1 MSEQRFI
8 GYIQEPDVRDG
19 VIIEAKFNSGFLRA
33 VFDKRVVLVIVLTC
47 DDRLFVITF
56 RGVRLASI
64 TNVKGMRL
72 HSLKEMYATPPFR
85 RFLFVD
91 SEEENNRD
99 VEVVARDIS
108 SVELTE
114 DFISKDAIARL
125 RNLYPRP
132 RR

>member
-19 VIIEAKFNSGFLRA
+19 VIIATEFKSGFLRA
-33 VFDKRVVLVIVLTC
+33 LFDKRVVLVIVLTC
-47 DDRLFVITF
+47 DERLFVITF
-56 RGVRLASI
+56 RGVRSASI

-114 DFISKDAIARL
+114 DFIPKEAIERL
-125 RNLYPRP
+125 RNLFPRP